1 LEREGNMSNMSNM
14 RAREMSESEMSESEF
29 SNV

>member
-1 LEREGNMSNMSNM
+1 LERESNMSNMSNM
-14 RAREMSESEMSESEF
+14 RAREMSESEMRKSET